1 MNKIAYHS
9 TDNNSIPCVE
19 GTFGIG
25 YYFSSDRNSSKQF
38 HIGKTY
44 RCEID
49 LGNSLILDQD
59 HIMNLKK
66 IIEDYTKE
74 TFKQIVPLKT
84 KYLELCEL
92 EPKKFME
99 YLKTLGYNSI
109 SIKHPFY
116 RYNDSVVG
124 DTYVLFD
131 NNFNIL
137 ENYNKKDN
145 NMKED
150 LTFFK
155 DGEDKNKNGSKV
167 KNPNRVFA
175 AKKAHKTHGLSYKQA
190 YKRGN
195 DMKKDRASM
204 VVEELEKYL
213 ESKIEQSNPVNLYA
227 EINSDNTTMGFQI
240 KFDEN
245 NYANVD
251 ITAVSQDKEGT
262 GAYQLETGDADK
274 MMASQLFQSLVNDLN
289 TLLSNFDRDFEGV
302 LKKNGV
308 VRRVD

>member
-1 MNKIAYHS
+1 MNEKMYQNPRQSFEDFFKESAEARQKTS
-9 TDNNSIPCVE
+9 TITE
-19 GTFGIG
+19 GMLLRHDSNI
-25 YYFSSDRNSSKQF
+25 
-38 HIGKTY
+38 
-44 RCEID
+44 
-49 LGNSLILDQD
+49 
-59 HIMNLKK
+59 IMNCNSKNINSNIK
-66 IIEDYTKE
+66 NYKEDT
-74 TFKQIVPLKT
+74 
-84 KYLELCEL
+84 
-92 EPKKFME
+92 
-99 YLKTLGYNSI
+99 
-109 SIKHPFY
+109 
-116 RYNDSVVG
+116 
-124 DTYVLFD
+124 
-131 NNFNIL
+131 
-137 ENYNKKDN
+137 
-145 NMKED
+145 MKED

-155 DGEDKNKNGSKV
+155 DDKDRNENGTKV

-195 DMKKDRASM
+195 SMNKDRASM

-251 ITAVSQDKEGT
+251 ITAVSQDKGGT
-262 GAYQLETGDADK
+262 GAYQLETGNADK

-302 LKKNGV
+302 LKKNGI
-308 VRRVD
+308 VRRID